1 MTARGNVHS
10 WCTGA
15 HVDQK
20 RALDIVELVLQAP
33 VSHLIRILEIKL
45 GPLQEQKLLLIAE
58 PSFQSSY

>member
-1 MTARGNVHS
+1 MTAWGNVHS
-10 WCTGA
+10 WRTGA

-45 GPLQEQKLLLIAE
+45 GRLQEQKLLLIAE